1 MYPLSSEF
9 QLQYLTTDGKASQP
23 PAEPPHDLVK
33 DVVYNELQDRG
44 RQSFWEYRI
53 EKRIAQQSITEEQVE
68 TQYGSIYR
76 VIAKN
81 GVPLNQAQQQQEDSR
96 LDDLLRNPS
105 ERENLKN
112 NYDKD
117 EQRLERLMALL
128 PDAFVCEYDGEDGG
142 NVRLTFRPNPLFKA
156 TTFEARIFHGVFQR
170 RGRGA
175 EQQSQSNH
183 EKIIWLS
190 YLPYP
195 GTRALSLTWQTT

>member
-1 MYPLSSEF
+1 MAKHLCLGFLILIALSVV
-9 QLQYLTTDGKASQP
+9 LLRPCGLASQP

-128 PDAFVCEYDGEDGG
+128 PDAFVWEYDGEDGG
-142 NVRLTFRPNPLFKA
+142 NIRLT
-156 TTFEARIFHGVFQR
+156 
-170 RGRGA
+170 
-175 EQQSQSNH
+175 
-183 EKIIWLS
+183 
-190 YLPYP
+190 
-195 GTRALSLTWQTT
+195 